1 MRLRLKLVLLA
12 AVPLLLSVALIAAAV
27 HHQERALAQR
37 EQALVQQAYMAARQS
52 ELKHYVD
59 LAVSTIR
66 PLYERRHQDPQAQAE
81 ALRLL
86 ASLDYG
92 SDGYFFVY
100 NLQGRVLMHSR
111 QPELLGR
118 NLWGLRDPHGQPT
131 IQQLIAQARAGGGFV
146 TYPWHKPS
154 SGQMVPKL
162 GYVVALPDWNWMI
175 GTGLYLDDIQTT
187 LTALDGQV
195 SRHITTTLLWI
206 TGIAMAGL
214 GLLSASGLWLNLSEH
229 RVADAKLGLL
239 ARQVVRSQ
247 ESERAHLA
255 RELHDGTSQT
265 LVSAKLMVESAV
277 DALER
282 AGTPPPPALGKA
294 LERLN
299 DALGEVRD
307 LSHRLRP
314 AMLDTLGLPAALA
327 WLGHEF
333 GEHGPAQV
341 RLQLD
346 EPEPALPDE
355 AGTVLFRVAQ
365 EALANIGKHAQAR
378 RVSLTL
384 DAQAG
389 GVCLEIRDDGRGFD
403 LDAVQQDPRRG
414 IGLRNMR
421 ERLESIDGTL
431 TLRSAPGQG
440 TTLWARVPA
449 AALAR
454 LAAST
459 PAGA

>member
-27 HHQERALAQR
+27 RHQEQALARR
-37 EQALVQQAYMAARQS
+37 EQALVQEAYMAARQA

-86 ASLDYG
+86 GSLDYG

-100 NLQGRVLMHSR
+100 DLQGRVLMHSR
-111 QPELLGR
+111 QPELLGQ
-118 NLWGLRDPHGQPT
+118 NLWELRDPQGQPT
-131 IQQLIAQARAGGGFV
+131 IQQLIGRAKAGGGFV
-146 TYPWHKPS
+146 TYPWRKPS

-162 GYVVALPDWNWMI
+162 GYVTALPDWNWMI
-175 GTGLYLDDIQTT
+175 GTGLYLDDIQST
-187 LTALDGQV
+187 LGALDRQV
-195 SRHITTTLLWI
+195 GAHITTTLLWI

-265 LVSAKLMVESAV
+265 LVSAKLMIESAV
-277 DALER
+277 DSLER
-282 AGTPPPPALGKA
+282 AGSTPPPALAKA

-299 DALGEVRD
+299 DALGEVRH

-314 AMLDTLGLPAALA
+314 ATLDTLGLPAALA

-333 GEHGPAQV
+333 GEHGQLQV
-341 RLQLD
+341 HLQLD
-346 EPEPALPDE
+346 EPEPPLPDE
-355 AGTVLFRVAQ
+355 VATVLFRVAQ
-365 EALANIGKHAQAR
+365 EALANIGKHAQAQ

-384 DAQAG
+384 SAERG
-389 GVCLEIRDDGRGFD
+389 GVCLTIHDDGQGFD
-403 LDAVQQDPRRG
+403 LPAVQQDPQRG

-431 TLRSAPGQG
+431 ELDAAPGAG

-454 LAAST
+454 L
-459 PAGA
+459 GAVGAEPG

>member
-27 HHQERALAQR
+27 RHQEQALAQR

-52 ELKHYVD
+52 ELQHYVD

-118 NLWGLRDPHGQPT
+118 NLWGLRDPQGQPT
-131 IQQLIAQARAGGGFV
+131 IQDLIARAKAGGGFV

-265 LVSAKLMVESAV
+265 LVSAKLMIESAV

-282 AGTPPPPALGKA
+282 GGTPPPPALGKA
-294 LERLN
+294 LDRLN
-299 DALGEVRD
+299 DALGEVRN

-384 DAQAG
+384 AVEAD

-431 TLRSAPGQG
+431 TLRAAPGQG

-454 LAAST
+454 LAAGT
-459 PAGA
+459 PASA